1 MNNKA
6 VAAIIAAKDE
16 GRVFGRVREA
26 EPVVSTRVTAADAR
40 EAVAAVHTVRAFID
54 QCQDPHLAAA
64 HAASLSHAVDGEAG
78 IKLRAAVMRLTSRVQ
93 SLKRSIEARQRS
105 RQGKVHE
112 FFSKVPAGARSSNPR
127 PRKVRRMGTGARAAG
142 AAGPAA
148 AAAAARVDLTVDSDE
163 DIDEDVAPA
172 AASASARVL

>member
-78 IKLRAAVMRLTSRVQ
+78 IK
-93 SLKRSIEARQRS
+93 
-105 RQGKVHE
+105 
-112 FFSKVPAGARSSNPR
+112 
-127 PRKVRRMGTGARAAG
+127 AAG
-142 AAGPAA
+142 GSHAPDVSCAEPQAQHRGEAEVAAGQGA
-148 AAAAARVDLTVDSDE
+148 
-163 DIDEDVAPA
+163 
-172 AASASARVL
+172 